1 MEIRRN
7 KNLSWHRK
15 SCNSWDLFL
24 MELVWNVI
32 KIFVLSRARLNYIL
46 REHVNLWIILEI
58 IISLSSVDDYKI
70 ITSIKSKQNTIS
82 FTSIKIRK
90 SKFILS
96 MLQILIFTNFC
107 KISFN
112 KATFLY
118 YYRVSPFIEK
128 IQL

>member
-82 FTSIKIRK
+82 IIKIRK

>member
-82 FTSIKIRK
+82 IIKIRK

-96 MLQILIFTNFC
+96 ILQILIFTNFC